1 MRKRLYRLLLAG
13 VAFSGLAFAL
23 LTTPASASTAGS
35 ASVPRLPGDG
45 FHYTQC
51 QPSLSGS
58 AFPYRAGTGSPPPG
72 CGSSFSWGFTVSG
85 SPTGQ
90 AQWDSHFLG
99 NWSCTAYAWIPD
111 SHSNDLNAQYY
122 IWDGSHYLANDAFVN
137 QEGTTNGW
145 VNVANNTYFHV
156 SDHLRVTLNDH
167 NPKGQSGLYIA
178 AYAMDF
184 ACNPG

>member
-1 MRKRLYRLLLAG
+1 MRKRLCRLLLVG
-13 VAFSGLAFAL
+13 VAFSSAALAL
-23 LTTPASASTAGS
+23 LASPASASTAGS
-35 ASVPRLPGDG
+35 VATPSLPGNG
-45 FHYTQC
+45 FHYVQC
-51 QPSLSGS
+51 QASPSGS
-58 AFPYRAGTGSPPPG
+58 AFPHGATTGFAPPT
-72 CGSSFSWGFTVSG
+72 CGNSFAWGFTVSG

-111 SHSNDLNAQYY
+111 SHSNDPNAQYY
-122 IWDGSHYLANDAFVN
+122 IWDGSRYLANDAFVN

-145 VNVANNTYFHV
+145 VNVTNNTYFQV
-156 SDHLRVTLNDH
+156 SDHMRITLNDH
-167 NPKGQSGLYIA
+167 NPKGQSGWYIA